1 MNWDFSRDPSTGSH
15 ELDSHWPGGESEE
28 VMVNVFRGRRSTS
41 SFTVRIFS
49 TSILHTGE
57 RHYIAKIRK
66 LSRIVSAYAQ
76 NKDASIA
83 AALEQKGTD
92 ELSSLMGQTAAM
104 MLEMDDYMKNLVKTT
119 EELSHTRAQVD
130 IEAKIARK
138 DALTG
143 IRNRNAYEEELRRL
157 AVQLA

>member
-1 MNWDFSRDPSTGSH
+1 MF
-15 ELDSHWPGGESEE
+15 
-28 VMVNVFRGRRSTS
+28 FRGRRSTS

-83 AALEQKGTD
+83 SALEQKGTD

-104 MLEMDDYMKNLVKTT
+104 MLEMDDYMKNLVNNQGVPQPG
-119 EELSHTRAQVD
+119 LSDLLPFAFIPH
-130 IEAKIARK
+130 
-138 DALTG
+138 
-143 IRNRNAYEEELRRL
+143 RRG
-157 AVQLA
+157 